1 MILRPEQVR
10 LLAAGLPATPANKDS
25 ESSSSSNT
33 TNNYADKR
41 NAVQGGVG
49 ISGDGNRTS
58 TTINT
63 LDGGAVTAGIG
74 AANNAVSSMADV
86 SKSVVGV
93 SSHLSDVA
101 LGMLQANNSL
111 TEQLS
116 NGLNSSQQ
124 AVTQIA
130 SQLAST
136 QIAAQ
141 NDNRYLIAAGMAVVA
156 IVGFAAFSKGKA

>member
-33 TNNYADKR
+33 TNSYADKR

-49 ISGDGNRTS
+49 ISGDGNSTT

-63 LDGGAVTAGIG
+63 LDGGAVTAGVG
-74 AANNAVSSMADV
+74 VANTAVTSMADV

-101 LGMLQANNSL
+101 LSMLQANNSL

-116 NGLNSSQQ
+116 QGLNNSQQ
-124 AVTQIA
+124 AVTNIA